1 MAKVQIQQ
9 GNPAQ
14 KLATQRTL
22 IEVLETVLRL
32 AHPII
37 PFITEELWQKVA
49 IVACKRTADEATSIS
64 VQPYPEL
71 NAKLLDETAEK
82 QIAELKSQVD
92 AIRALR
98 SEMGL
103 PPSERVP
110 LLVQGDADML
120 ERNTPYLKALAKMAE
135 VEVHEQ
141 LPDLGAPVQV
151 VGTTQLMLH
160 VEVDVEAETARLTKE
175 IDRLT
180 IEINKANGKLNNASF
195 VERAPA
201 AVVEQERERLNSFT
215 QTLEKIQGQLA
226 RLHA

>member
-1 MAKVQIQQ
+1 M
-9 GNPAQ
+9 
-14 KLATQRTL
+14 
-22 IEVLETVLRL
+22 RL

-37 PFITEELWQKVA
+37 PFITEELWQKVS
-49 IVACKRTADEATSIS
+49 IVAAKRTADESVSIS
-64 VQPYPEL
+64 VQPYP
-71 NAKLLDETAEK
+71 AFDEKQIDEVAEK
-82 QIAELKSQVD
+82 QVAELKAQVD

-110 LLVQGDADML
+110 LLAQGDKDML
-120 ERNTPYLKALAKMAE
+120 TRNTPYLKALAKMAE
-135 VEVHEQ
+135 VELHDQ

-160 VEVDVEAETARLTKE
+160 VEVDVEAETARLNKE

-180 IEINKANGKLNNASF
+180 IEINKANGKLGNASF

-201 AVVEQERERLNSFT
+201 AVVEQERERLANFT
-215 QTLEKIQGQLA
+215 QTLEKVQGQLA
-226 RLHA
+226 RLQG